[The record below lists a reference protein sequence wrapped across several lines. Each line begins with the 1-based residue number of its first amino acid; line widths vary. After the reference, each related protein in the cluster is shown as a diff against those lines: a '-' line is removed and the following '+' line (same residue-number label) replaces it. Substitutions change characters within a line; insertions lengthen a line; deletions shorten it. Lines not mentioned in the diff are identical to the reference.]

1 MNRDF
6 DTVCGPKPK
15 NCLAR
20 GWRGIKGGG
29 GFEVIIGMY
38 TFWRMCN
45 RYYKLSVHFKTFR
58 TGVTVEQTE
67 MGKMLFFVL
76 WALLFSPSYI

>member
-1 MNRDF
+1 
-6 DTVCGPKPK
+6 
-15 NCLAR
+15 
-20 GWRGIKGGG
+20 
-29 GFEVIIGMY
+29 MY

-45 RYYKLSVHFKTFR
+45 RFYKLSVHFKTFR

-67 MGKMLFFVL
+67 TGKMLFFVL